1 MLTVIFH
8 LVFAAFLVV
17 LVWASARRDEDQERL
32 VKGLDLARKLDME
45 AARAQMARMQA
56 QQQQHHAELLAL
68 LAHAEKVRDDCAAA
82 IGTGRT
88 GKGHTPEGHAKGDKH
103 T

>member
-8 LVFAAFLVV
+8 LLFAAFLFV

-32 VKGLDLARKLDME
+32 IKGLDLARKLDME
-45 AARAQMARMQA
+45 SARAQIARLHAA
-56 QQQQHHAELLAL
+56 QESHHAEMLAL
-68 LAHAEKVRDDCAAA
+68 LKHAEKTRDEFSAA

-88 GKGHTPEGHAKGDKH
+88 GKGHGVDGHAKG
-103 T
+103 

>member
-8 LVFAAFLVV
+8 LLFAAFLVV
-17 LVWASARRDEDQERL
+17 LVWASARRDADQERL

-45 AARAQMARMQA
+45 SARAQIARMQA

-68 LAHAEKVRDDCAAA
+68 LAHAEKVRADSAAA

-88 GKGHTPEGHAKGDKH
+88 GNGHGVAGHAKG
-103 T
+103 